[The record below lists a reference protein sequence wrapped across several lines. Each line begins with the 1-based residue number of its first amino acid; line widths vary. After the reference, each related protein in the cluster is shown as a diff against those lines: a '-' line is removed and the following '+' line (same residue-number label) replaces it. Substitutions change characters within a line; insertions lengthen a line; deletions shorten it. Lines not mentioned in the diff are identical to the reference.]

1 MDEVS
6 SSSFLIKLKHFL
18 LSLNNSSILQISKC
32 GSKFKVLSEFLFIV
46 ELELS
51 NKFRMSKIN
60 SFYKQLNLYNFR
72 KIRSGEYEGYYENG
86 YFNINYSDKYLSKYK
101 RSDLFKE
108 KMNEKIK
115 EKELKKTCNL
125 INSKRKIEENITEKK
140 KKHRVSKRIM
150 DNEISKLN
158 SHNELI
164 RNLEKKGINSNIE
177 VVYVPYP
184 VSVHVPV
191 PVPIPVPINEKHMII
206 MNKINFESNDH
217 NIKNIIDYE
226 YLYRI
231 NQLENI
237 DNPNETNI
245 EDYF

>member
-6 SSSFLIKLKHFL
+6 SSFLVKLKDFL
-18 LSLNNSSILQISKC
+18 LSLNNVSILQISEC
-32 GSKFKVLSEFLFIV
+32 GGKIKVISEFIFFKK
-46 ELELS
+46 LEMS
-51 NKFRMSKIN
+51 NKFRMSKLN

-72 KIRSGEYEGYYENG
+72 KIRKGKYEGYYTNG
-86 YFNINYSDKYLSKYK
+86 YFNVNYSNEYLSKYK
-101 RSDLFKE
+101 RSLLFKE

-115 EKELKKTCNL
+115 EKEFKKTYNL
-125 INSKRKIEENITEKK
+125 INSKRKIEENINEKK
-140 KKHRVSKRIM
+140 RHRVSKRIM

-158 SHNELI
+158 NHNELTC
-164 RNLEKKGINSNIE
+164 NLQRKGINSNIE

-184 VSVHVPV
+184 VPVHVPV
-191 PVPIPVPINEKHMII
+191 PVPVPINERHMII
-206 MNKINFESNDH
+206 MNNINFGSNDYD
-217 NIKNIIDYE
+217 IKNIIDYE

-237 DNPNETNI
+237 DNPNEINI

>member
-1 MDEVS
+1 M
-6 SSSFLIKLKHFL
+6 
-18 LSLNNSSILQISKC
+18 
-32 GSKFKVLSEFLFIV
+32 GKFKVLSEFLFIV

-140 KKHRVSKRIM
+140 KKHGVSKRIM

-164 RNLEKKGINSNIE
+164 RNLQKKVKNSNIE
-177 VVYVPYP
+177 VVYVPYHVP
-184 VSVHVPV
+184 IHVPV
-191 PVPIPVPINEKHMII
+191 PVPVPINERHMII
-206 MNKINFESNDH
+206 MNNINFGSNVM
-217 NIKNIIDYE
+217 I
-226 YLYRI
+226 
-231 NQLENI
+231 
-237 DNPNETNI
+237 
-245 EDYF
+245 